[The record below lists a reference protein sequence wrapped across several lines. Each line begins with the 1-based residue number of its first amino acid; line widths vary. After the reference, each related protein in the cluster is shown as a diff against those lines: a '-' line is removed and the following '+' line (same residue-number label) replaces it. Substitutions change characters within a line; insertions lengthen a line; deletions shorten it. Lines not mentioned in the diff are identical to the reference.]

1 VARVVRPRGEVTSP
15 AQVRV
20 IGAVVVAVTVAG
32 VAGGGA
38 VAAVSGGMA
47 VERLAFPASGILYAI
62 VGVIILR
69 RHARHRV
76 GWLLVATGLLVST
89 GYLAEEVVLAH
100 YVAGREVPGALV
112 ALWYGQWYW
121 LPFLYALFVGIP
133 LLFPTGE
140 PLSPRWRRVAIA
152 AAVTV
157 TVVSIAGM
165 LAQRLR
171 LNFEYLL
178 PSQRLTVDNPIGL
191 LPIDDIESDTLSPFV
206 VGTLFVFCVLSIIA
220 MITRFRRSR
229 GVERQQ
235 MKWGVLGLAATVGA
249 FLVWVVLDAALE
261 LQLPLAVGLTNAIA
275 PVTMGLAITRYR
287 LWDVDRLIGRTLSY
301 VAITAVLAAV
311 YAGIVLGFQ
320 AVVGP
325 EDASDLVVAG
335 ATLLV
340 AALFRP
346 VRARV
351 QSAVDRRFN
360 RARYDAA
367 QVVEAFG
374 AGLRDEVDLGA
385 LTKEVRAV
393 IGSTVAPA
401 ATSVWLREGAR

>member
-1 VARVVRPRGEVTSP
+1 
-15 AQVRV
+15 
-20 IGAVVVAVTVAG
+20 
-32 VAGGGA
+32 
-38 VAAVSGGMA
+38 
-47 VERLAFPASGILYAI
+47 
-62 VGVIILR
+62 
-69 RHARHRV
+69 
-76 GWLLVATGLLVST
+76 
-89 GYLAEEVVLAH
+89 
-100 YVAGREVPGALV
+100 
-112 ALWYGQWYW
+112 
-121 LPFLYALFVGIP
+121 
-133 LLFPTGE
+133 
-140 PLSPRWRRVAIA
+140 
-152 AAVTV
+152 
-157 TVVSIAGM
+157 
-165 LAQRLR
+165 
-171 LNFEYLL
+171 
-178 PSQRLTVDNPIGL
+178 
-191 LPIDDIESDTLSPFV
+191 
-206 VGTLFVFCVLSIIA
+206 VFCVLSIIA

-385 LTKEVRAV
+385 LQRDIEDVVASTLTPTSAGLWLASAGE
-393 IGSTVAPA
+393 GS
-401 ATSVWLREGAR
+401 R